1 MSPPANTIQNTRAPF
16 SPDRPE
22 ERRKR
27 GRIRTPALVRIR
39 KVGAGHDED
48 VTSVIDNLSAGGFY
62 LRLRQLVE
70 PGERLS
76 ALIRFAADRGETA
89 GSAEARIAVR
99 GQVLRVED
107 LGAGAYGVAVR
118 IDRYKFL

>member
-1 MSPPANTIQNTRAPF
+1 MSPSTTDQRLRVAS
-16 SPDRPE
+16 SPNVPK
-22 ERRKR
+22 ERRR
-27 GRIRTPALVRIR
+27 TGRIQTPVPVRIR
-39 KVGAGHDED
+39 KVGAGHGAD

-62 LRLRQLVE
+62 LRLRERVE

-76 ALIRFAADRGETA
+76 ALIRFAADRGEAA
-89 GSAEARIAVR
+89 GSAGARIAVR
-99 GQVLRVED
+99 GCVLRVEN

>member
-1 MSPPANTIQNTRAPF
+1 VAL
-16 SPDRPE
+16 SPDALE
-22 ERRKR
+22 ERRR
-27 GRIRTPALVRIR
+27 TGRIQTPVPVRIR
-39 KVGAGHDED
+39 KVGVGHGAD
-48 VTSVIDNLSAGGFY
+48 VTTVIDNLSAGGFY
-62 LRLRQLVE
+62 LRLRRRVE

-99 GQVLRVED
+99 GHVLRVES